1 MDHLVI
7 TIRVVHVEEMIY
19 YFKKKKKTKRNF
31 GKERKVMLPI
41 IKHKQMIRS

>member
-7 TIRVVHVEEMIY
+7 IIRVVHVDEMIY
-19 YFKKKKKTKRNF
+19 YFKKKKKKRNF